1 MEWLTTLPAWLSH
14 LFIGCYLV
22 ALMVFASL
30 TSIRMGR
37 TPLWVL
43 GLLVPVVQ
51 VGIIWYLAFSRW
63 PRLDGEDET

>member
-1 MEWLTTLPAWLSH
+1 MELLGTLPAWLSH
-14 LFIGCYLV
+14 LIIGLYLV

-43 GLLVPVVQ
+43 GLLVPVLQ

-63 PRLDGEDET
+63 PRIDGEDAS